1 MIFYNKNIMTCVLRL
16 KFYSNFMFSQ
26 TLSHKM
32 EDIRITMDDASSF
45 PQILKIPLVMRLENQ
60 NNDDFDP
67 KVVSLGPYHHG
78 KPELSFVEDFK
89 PKSLEMF
96 ITGSDKDQDF
106 LLEKILEEIEVAKS
120 CYMEEFTRQYND
132 NDFARMML
140 LDACFVLNLIETE
153 TQDLSLCC
161 SKVYNTILHLGIGV
175 FSFIVRDMFLLE
187 NQVPFQVLK
196 LLFKLRFGRDGFEEM
211 SKSYCYKVLFGQHE
225 PKNNVSM
232 DPQPA
237 HLFELF
243 RRVVISCSDQHYI
256 THSNVDS
263 SNEQRATTRE
273 MDLISKGMN
282 HCGCL
287 DEKEEGNT
295 ITESSHA
302 FHSVMELKSKGIH
315 FIPSGFGSLLDVKLT
330 SHYFYAKLSLPC
342 WYISKYTRV
351 FFRNMIAYETGPGK
365 FDDLLVS
372 AYIYFMKTLIISP
385 NDAREL
391 RRKKIIFNTLGSD
404 EEVVQVFKAL
414 NTYEDEYP
422 YIYKDVKEKIEQH
435 YNSKSQT
442 WIAELLDTYF
452 RSPWSLLALVAAT
465 SLLFFTI
472 LQTFFASPFHSYAK
486 KN

>member
-1 MIFYNKNIMTCVLRL
+1 
-16 KFYSNFMFSQ
+16 
-26 TLSHKM
+26 M
-32 EDIRITMDDASSF
+32 EDIRITMDDAPSF
-45 PQILKIPLVMRLENQ
+45 PQIPKIPLVMRLENQ
-60 NNDDFDP
+60 NMSDDFDP

-78 KPELSFVEDFK
+78 KPELRFVEDFK

-106 LLEKILEEIEVAKS
+106 LLEKILEEIEVTKS
-120 CYMEEFTRQYND
+120 CYMEEFTSQYND

-140 LDACFVLNLIETE
+140 LDGCFVLNLIETE
-153 TQDLSLCC
+153 RQDCC
-161 SKVYNTILHLGIGV
+161 FKVYNTILHLGIGV
-175 FSFIVRDMFLLE
+175 VSFIVRDMFLVE

-196 LLFKLRFGRDGFEEM
+196 LLFNLRFGGDHGFEEM
-211 SKSYCYKVLFGQHE
+211 SKTYCYNVLFGQHE

-237 HLFELF
+237 HLFEIF
-243 RRVVISCSDQHYI
+243 RRVVVHTTTTTIQDNLTTGVLEEVVSSRDQHI
-256 THSNVDS
+256 TYSNVDS
-263 SNEQRATTRE
+263 TNEQRRTTRV

-287 DEKEEGNT
+287 DEKEEGDT

-315 FIPSGFGSLLDVKLT
+315 FMPSGFGSLLDVKLT
-330 SHYFYAKLSLPC
+330 SNYFYSKLSLPC

-365 FDDLLVS
+365 FDELPVS

-385 NDAREL
+385 KDATEL

-414 NTYEDEYP
+414 NTYGDEYP
-422 YIYKDVKEKIEQH
+422 YIYKDVKEKLEQRF
-435 YNSKSQT
+435 NNKSQT
-442 WIAELLDTYF
+442 WIAELLDIYF

-465 SLLFFTI
+465 SLLFLTI
-472 LQTFFASPFHSYAK
+472 LQTYFASPFYSYVK
-486 KN
+486 KS